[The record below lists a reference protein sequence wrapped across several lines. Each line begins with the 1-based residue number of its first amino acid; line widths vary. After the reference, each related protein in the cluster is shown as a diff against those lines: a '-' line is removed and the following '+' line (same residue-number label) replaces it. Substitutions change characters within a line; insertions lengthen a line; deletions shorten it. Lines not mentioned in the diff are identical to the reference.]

1 VPVTISTALLRDD
14 DGRVIGGVET
24 FRDLNM
30 VKNLL
35 RDVEATAGGEEIV
48 TSDSHLRQIL
58 DIVPTIAASDS
69 TILIEGESG
78 TGKGLL
84 AKEIHRL
91 STRSQGPLVT
101 INCGAIPEQLLE
113 SELFGYRAGAFTGA
127 DRDTKGRVAAAE
139 GGTLFLDEIGD
150 LPLSL
155 QVKILRL
162 LQERVY
168 EPLGDV
174 RTVQADVRIVTA
186 TNRDLAALV
195 EERSFRRDLYYRVNV
210 IRLVM
215 PPLRERPSDIPLL
228 AETILRRLSVT
239 RGIIVDSISR
249 DAMRRLMRHDFP
261 GNVRE
266 LENILEHAYVLSSG
280 RDIEVE
286 DLPDWLQA
294 ENGADES
301 GEPATLEELEGRFI
315 RDVLARNSWN
325 RTAAARELGIH
336 KTTLHRKIRRLGLDL
351 PPVDGRSARGN
362 ARG

>member
-1 VPVTISTALLRDD
+1 
-14 DGRVIGGVET
+14 
-24 FRDLNM
+24 
-30 VKNLL
+30 
-35 RDVEATAGGEEIV
+35 
-48 TSDSHLRQIL
+48 
-58 DIVPTIAASDS
+58 
-69 TILIEGESG
+69 
-78 TGKGLL
+78 
-84 AKEIHRL
+84 
-91 STRSQGPLVT
+91 
-101 INCGAIPEQLLE
+101 
-113 SELFGYRAGAFTGA
+113 
-127 DRDTKGRVAAAE
+127 VAAAE

-294 ENGADES
+294 EDGANES
-301 GEPATLEELEGRFI
+301 GEPATLEELEGQFI

-336 KTTLHRKIRRLGLDL
+336 KTTLHRKIRRLGLEL
-351 PPVDGRSARGN
+351 PKIDGRSTQV
-362 ARG
+362 